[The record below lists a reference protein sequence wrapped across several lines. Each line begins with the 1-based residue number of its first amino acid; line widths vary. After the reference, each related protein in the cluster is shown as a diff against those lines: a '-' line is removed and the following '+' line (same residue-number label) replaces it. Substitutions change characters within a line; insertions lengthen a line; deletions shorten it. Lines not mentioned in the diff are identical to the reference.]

1 MTTYDWS
8 GNNGG
13 SPLELRFTEWQKEK
27 QEREKERAA
36 RLIASQE
43 KVASVLCLRPI
54 STYSVPSSPYPAWS
68 GSSSIGYALNHLGD
82 LHNAYSV
89 MAAKGYT
96 IHEIAH
102 ILFTPRAASPFRQWV
117 IQNGLNTAF
126 QVAEDSRIEFLLI
139 GRFGSSISAWLNA
152 AVIRHL
158 LKPETEIGVQYPL
171 YVGRTYVPLNIR
183 EVLRSAYFD
192 QASVAD
198 IQRLVLEY
206 REIVFDSQ
214 ERVVRAKE
222 IIVELAKLL
231 SAVGLDNLD
240 DPFGHS
246 TRPANEGETSD
257 SRPLPYEQ
265 QKRANNAGKRRNEP
279 IDSGTTQVG
288 NDQTPYEPQPDG
300 CFPQPTNS
308 GDYGDL
314 GNPLPSGNGGGYGD
328 GGNDDGKGGDGKGGE
343 SNDPSNSPTNS
354 NGAGKGGNALPD
366 AIRGMFSQELD
377 KQLDRVRNDL
387 RKEMRLLNGAMELDG
402 SGNVKE
408 PRKAR
413 HNLKTLEPEVFAS
426 AKKFGLELSKI
437 RTENEPA
444 WEKQTDNGRLNA
456 SRYLRNCE
464 LDVAFDRF
472 TNGRQD
478 ATEIECVI
486 LLDNSGSMS
495 GYPAEQAY
503 RAMYAIKK
511 GLQEINARC
520 SVITYNSSAETLYSA
535 DEKVSNQV
543 KDAGAGGG
551 TEPQAAIEFAY
562 ATFANSNKAV
572 KLLITI
578 TDGEWGNT
586 PEVDELVAEMR
597 SSGVLTAFALIAN
610 HELRETHNFEI
621 TTRITNTARLLDLA
635 KAVVRIAIGRKLSVA
650 V

>member
-1 MTTYDWS
+1 MSFADENS
-8 GNNGG
+8 
-13 SPLELRFTEWQKEK
+13 LDLRFSEWKNEK
-27 QEREKERAA
+27 QERDRERAA

-68 GSSSIGYALNHLGD
+68 GSSSIGYGLNHLGD
-82 LHNAYSV
+82 LTNAYSV
-89 MAAKGYT
+89 MSAKGYT

-158 LKPETEIGVQYPL
+158 LDPATELAVQYPL

-183 EVLRSAYFD
+183 QALRSAYLD

-214 ERVVRAKE
+214 ESVVRAKE
-222 IIVELAKLL
+222 IIVELSKLL

-246 TRPANEGETSD
+246 TRPENEGETSD

-279 IDSGTTQVG
+279 IDTGATQVG
-288 NDQTPYEPQPDG
+288 NDQSKHETPPPQPTG
-300 CFPQPTNS
+300 CFPQPS
-308 GDYGDL
+308 GSGGADDG
-314 GNPLPSGNGGGYGD
+314 SAGNGGSAGD
-328 GGNDDGKGGDGKGGE
+328 GDGDGDGDAQGGDSKQPSQNQDGNASGVGKGG
-343 SNDPSNSPTNS
+343 S
-354 NGAGKGGNALPD
+354 ALPD
-366 AIRGMFSQELD
+366 ALRGMFRQELD
-377 KQLDRVRNDL
+377 KQLDRVKNDL
-387 RKEMRLLNGAMELDG
+387 RKEMRLLNGTAALDG

-408 PRKAR
+408 PNRAR
-413 HNLKTLEPEVFAS
+413 HNLKKVEQEVFAS

-437 RTENEPA
+437 RTENEPG

-456 SRYLRNCE
+456 SRYLRNCD

-495 GYPAEQAY
+495 GNPAEQAY

-520 SVITYNSSAETLYSA
+520 SVLTYNSSSQMLYSA

-551 TEPQAAIEFAY
+551 TDPESAIEFAY

-578 TDGEWGNT
+578 TDGEWGDT
-586 PEVDELVAEMR
+586 PIVDDLVAEMR
-597 SSGVLTAFALIAN
+597 SSGVLTAFALIAG
-610 HELRETHNFEI
+610 HEPRNKHNFEI

-650 V
+650 A